1 MHIWC
6 SAPPSFTFK
15 LSGNRLCVSSA
26 ALSAAEVWWAGLCHC
41 FISSTGARLLQNMQ
55 VKACACWEAEMQA
68 SQSPVCLDSYLRFAR
83 QRHAWLC
90 QNYSWPTDPNIC
102 YFWSDLKYI
111 VDIYESCVIH
121 SVQFLL
127 EELDLLYKIYVIHQ
141 HSAQRTGAQCLP
153 GAQSVA
159 LPESAC
165 IPYPELSGPRQLP
178 ETSEAFQALSLPKNK
193 QIPNLSKISEQR
205 KFLNSLHGAAAG
217 MRGRTQ
223 PGFCRKPLLIGH
235 VSLTCLCYAVE
246 QHPQM
251 ALLRII
257 SSYRLFPFLRS
268 GEGNKSSLYCCLSLV
283 LVTAQKNVRWW
294 IKHNARFQKRKRMKT
309 LKYIMLI

>member
-1 MHIWC
+1 MEIDFVC
-6 SAPPSFTFK
+6 LLQCYQQLRFDGLDFAT
-15 LSGNRLCVSSA
+15 
-26 ALSAAEVWWAGLCHC
+26 ALSAQQEPDCYRTC
-41 FISSTGARLLQNMQ
+41 RLTHVLVEKLRCKLLNH
-55 VKACACWEAEMQA
+55 
-68 SQSPVCLDSYLRFAR
+68 LRFAR

-90 QNYSWPTDPNIC
+90 QNYPRSTDPNIR

-121 SVQFLL
+121 SIQFL
-127 EELDLLYKIYVIHQ
+127 LDLLYKIYVIHQ

-165 IPYPELSGPRQLP
+165 IAYPELSGSRQLP

-193 QIPNLSKISEQR
+193 QIRNLSKISEQH
-205 KFLNSLHGAAAG
+205 KFLSSLHGAAAG

-251 ALLRII
+251 ALLHIV

-268 GEGNKSSLYCCLSLV
+268 GKGNKSSLYCCLSLV
-283 LVTAQKNVRWW
+283 LVTAQRNVRWW

-309 LKYIMLI
+309 IKYIMLI

>member
-15 LSGNRLCVSSA
+15 LNGNRLCVSSA
-26 ALSAAEVWWAGLCHC
+26 VLSAAEVWWAGLCHC

-68 SQSPVCLDSYLRFAR
+68 SQSPEICQAATCMTLSELSTIYRPKHPLLLVWIKIYCGYI
-83 QRHAWLC
+83 WKLC
-90 QNYSWPTDPNIC
+90 NTQ
-102 YFWSDLKYI
+102 
-111 VDIYESCVIH
+111 

-127 EELDLLYKIYVIHQ
+127 EELDLLYKIHVIHQ
-141 HSAQRTGAQCLP
+141 HSAQRTWAQCLP

-165 IPYPELSGPRQLP
+165 IAYPELSGSRQLP

-193 QIPNLSKISEQR
+193 QIPNLSKISEQH
-205 KFLNSLHGAAAG
+205 KFLSSLHGAAAG

-251 ALLRII
+251 ALLHIV

-268 GEGNKSSLYCCLSLV
+268 GKGNKSSLYCCLSLV
-283 LVTAQKNVRWW
+283 LVTAQRNVRWW

-309 LKYIMLI
+309 IKYIMLI